1 MQPFTLMFKHN
12 GWANRTVLDSFRGD
26 HEALLAA
33 VAYDGDP
40 MLTRAR
46 HMASVERGFLDLVR
60 DKPERPVAPET
71 LGALIDYVTESA
83 RGWDAACATLEGGRL
98 AQSVFVPWWDREFR
112 VEEMLSQVL
121 AHSGQH
127 RAELAWELARAG
139 VDTGELDYI
148 VWAAGG
154 QPEPGQP
161 VTFS

>member
-12 GWANRTVLDSFRGD
+12 GWANRTVLDAFRGE
-26 HEALLAA
+26 HESLLAT

-40 MLTRAR
+40 ILTRAQ
-46 HMASVERGFLDLVR
+46 HLASVERGFLDLVR
-60 DKPERPVAPET
+60 GKPERPVAPQG
-71 LGALIDYVTESA
+71 LGALIDYVTQSA
-83 RGWDAACATLEGGRL
+83 RGWDAACATLDDGRL
-98 AQSVFVPWWDREFR
+98 AQPVFVPWWEREFR

-121 AHSGQH
+121 THSAQH

-154 QPEPGQP
+154 QPEPGER
-161 VTFS
+161 VVLS